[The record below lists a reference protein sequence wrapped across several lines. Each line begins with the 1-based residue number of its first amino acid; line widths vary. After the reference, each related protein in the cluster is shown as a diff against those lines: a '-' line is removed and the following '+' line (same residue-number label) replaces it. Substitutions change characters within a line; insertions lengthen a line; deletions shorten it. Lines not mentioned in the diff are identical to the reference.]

1 MSNLTFDDPCVV
13 FALRREARPFLR
25 LFPPQQ
31 RFPQAP
37 CWARFCGPAWL
48 TVLVLQTGVGAEAAQ
63 RAAQWILG
71 RPILGNVPYQPKVL
85 LSVGFCGAL
94 REGYRVGDVILARE
108 VVDEEGNNWP
118 VTWPGE
124 LPSGEW
130 HPPLHPERVLTSTHM
145 IATVQEKQTLGSR
158 FGAGVV
164 DMESAWIARA
174 CQHNGIPFGCVRV
187 VSDDGQTSLSPRLA
201 TCLRGREVAPLPLLA
216 AVVRSP
222 RLLAEMCR
230 LAAHTHRA
238 ARQLGKALGE
248 MLTLT
253 LPWSE

>member
-187 VSDDGQTSLSPRLA
+187 VSDDGQTSLSRTGHLPAGSRGGSPAVAGGRSSIPAAAGGDVPPGRARPSSGQATRQGPGGNADVDLA
-201 TCLRGREVAPLPLLA
+201 LE
-216 AVVRSP
+216 
-222 RLLAEMCR
+222 
-230 LAAHTHRA
+230 
-238 ARQLGKALGE
+238 
-248 MLTLT
+248 
-253 LPWSE
+253 